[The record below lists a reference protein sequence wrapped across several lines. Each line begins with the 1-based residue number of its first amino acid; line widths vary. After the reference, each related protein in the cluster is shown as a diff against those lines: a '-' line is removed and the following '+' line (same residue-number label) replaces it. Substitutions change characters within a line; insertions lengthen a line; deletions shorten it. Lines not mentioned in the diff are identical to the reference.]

1 MFEPIFARAGTDKK
15 AFIVE
20 KIKNKLAETERRL
33 MFIVPEQSSFE
44 TEKELYLLLG
54 DKLYSRL
61 DVLSFTRLCNLYFEK
76 HGISKK
82 KKLSSAGKLILTANA
97 ISSASEKLTIYSG
110 QALNQTFIQKI
121 SSIID
126 ELKVASI
133 SPEEL
138 LEKKDKINGTL
149 NIKLGDLALIYS
161 SYESQLKNGY
171 LDPSSELANLNILL
185 KDGSFFKDYDII
197 IDEFASFNSAQLG
210 IIEKM
215 FSNSE
220 SVLVFLCMDN
230 DLKKVA
236 PAFKTPSDTYKK
248 LKNRAKNAGAEIC
261 APKELEAGVLYNNAQ
276 LKSLEAFICAKGKE
290 ISKGENIKIYSS
302 PSVKRECR
310 FVAAEIKRLVREEGL
325 RYRDIAIIGR
335 NMDDYLYYLEDS
347 LRLYDIPSFSDL
359 REKIDTRPIVVFINN
374 LIETVIENFEPSSVL
389 RLLKSGI
396 SYVSADDTALL
407 ENYIELWRI
416 NKRELTSA
424 FYKNPDGLNNEI
436 NTDKLNNLNAIR
448 EKAVAPLI
456 TLRGKLKNADAEKI
470 TRSIY
475 EFLKQNG
482 ILKNLSEYTELIA
495 REDSALASE
504 QHRAFEICMNV
515 MSQLCE
521 LIGKQNIPLS
531 RYLEL
536 FKLGI
541 NAEDVG
547 SIPHHLDE
555 VQIGDA
561 GRTRI
566 DNLKATFL
574 VGVNDS
580 VFPSRYNEDGFFT
593 DEDRSIIRESGM
605 DILTPSKFMNQ
616 NEEFYLYR
624 ALSSSSDLLYISY
637 SHNSVNSQEQYPSK
651 IISRLEKCGIPILS
665 IAALPQKT
673 FFGTDEAAFEQ
684 FCLCYNQ
691 NTAVSKSLRE
701 YFFSLVTDEYRNRF
715 LGIDT
720 DLKLRYSR
728 LNDEVAKKLYAQNML
743 ISPTQMDSYYK
754 CCFAHFCKYGLG
766 LETKKK
772 TEVNASNSGT
782 AVHEVLEKLLSKYSA
797 DEISKLSDD
806 ALTSKI
812 ESLFDGFIRN
822 KLGEKGMNERGK
834 YSIKRLKTTVL
845 PVIKYIVSELS
856 YSGFAPSDF
865 ELCIKKGEGV
875 EPYVVKTPNGNSVGI
890 KGIIDRV
897 DIKEKDGKTYVRIVD
912 YKTGSKVF
920 DKNDIEY
927 GINLQMFMYLFSIW
941 ENGQKKYGEQIVP
954 NGVLYMPAKRQDV
967 EAKGGKTSEGTDKK
981 KSELYRMMGMVLE
994 DESTSKQ
1001 DDKRF
1006 LSASYS
1012 DIDGFKTVKQK
1023 TEQLLCD
1030 MADSLRIGD
1039 LSINPLYVGN
1049 DNLGCEYCDF
1059 KAVCTFEEGD
1069 TCRKMEKRR

>member
-15 AFIVE
+15 AFVVE
-20 KIKNKLAETERRL
+20 KIKTMLAASERRL
-33 MFIVPEQSSFE
+33 MFVVPEQSSFE

-76 HGISKK
+76 LGISKNK
-82 KKLSSAGKLILTANA
+82 RLSSAGKLILTANA
-97 ISSASEKLTIYSG
+97 ISSVSENLNIYSG

-121 SSIID
+121 SSVID
-126 ELKVASI
+126 ELKVAGI

-138 LEKKDKINGTL
+138 LLKKEETDGTL

-161 SYESQLKNGY
+161 SYEAQLKNGY

-185 KDGSFFKDYDII
+185 KDGSFFKDYDVI

-210 IIEKM
+210 VIQKM
-215 FSNSE
+215 FSGSP
-220 SVLVFLCMDN
+220 SVSIILCMD
-230 DLKKVA
+230 DAGKKVA

-248 LKNRAKNAGAEIC
+248 LKNIANIAGVEIC
-261 APKELEAGVLYNNAQ
+261 TPQNLEAGALYNNAE
-276 LKSLEAFICAKGKE
+276 LKSLEAFACGKVQE
-290 ISKGENIKIYSS
+290 IESGNNIKVYSS
-302 PSVKRECR
+302 PSIKRECR
-310 FVAAEIKRLVREEGL
+310 FAAAEIKRLVRENGL

-347 LRLYDIPSFSDL
+347 LRLYDIPFFSDL
-359 REKIDTRPIVVFINN
+359 REKIDTRPIVVFIIN
-374 LIETVIENFEPSSVL
+374 LIEAVIENFEPSSVL

-407 ENYIELWRI
+407 ENYIELWKI
-416 NKRELTSA
+416 NRRELGSD
-424 FYKNPDGLNNEI
+424 FEKNPDGLNNEI
-436 NTDKLNNLNAIR
+436 DLDKLNRLNEIR
-448 EKAVAPLI
+448 KNVINPLI
-456 TLRGKLKNADAEKI
+456 ILKSKLKNADAEKI
-470 TRSIY
+470 SKSIY

-482 ILKNLSEYTELIA
+482 VLKNLSEYTELIA
-495 REDSALASE
+495 GEDSALAGE
-504 QHRAFEICMNV
+504 QYRAYEICMNV
-515 MSQLCE
+515 MSQLCA
-521 LIGKQNIPLS
+521 LIGNQNVSLM

-561 GRTRI
+561 GRTRV
-566 DNLKATFL
+566 DNLKVAFL

-580 VFPSRYNEDGFFT
+580 VFPSRHTEDGFFT

-624 ALSSSSDLLYISY
+624 ALSCASETLYISY
-637 SHNSVNSQEQYPSK
+637 SQNSVNSEQLYPSK
-651 IISRLEKCGIPILS
+651 IVSRLEKCGLPIMS
-665 IAALPQKT
+665 IAALPLNA

-691 NTAVSKSLRE
+691 NTAISKSLRE

-720 DLKLRYSR
+720 DLKLRHSC
-728 LNDEVAKKLYAQNML
+728 LNDKIAEKLYSQNML
-743 ISPTQMDSYYK
+743 ISPSQMESYYK

-766 LETKKK
+766 LVPKKK

-782 AVHEVLEKLLSKYSA
+782 AVHDVLEKLLSKYSA

-806 ALTSKI
+806 ALNNEI
-812 ESLFDGFIRN
+812 EGLFDGFIKN
-822 KLGEKGMNERGK
+822 NLGEKGVNERGK

-845 PVIKYIVSELS
+845 PVIKYIVSELA

-865 ELCIKKGEGV
+865 ELSIKKGEGI

-941 ENGQKKYGEQIVP
+941 ENGQKKYGEQIIP

-967 EAKGGKTSEGTDKK
+967 EAKGGKATEATDKK

-994 DESTSKQ
+994 DENTSKQ

-1012 DIDGFKTVKQK
+1012 DIDGFKTVKEK

-1030 MADSLRIGD
+1030 MTDSLRIGN

-1069 TCRKMEKRR
+1069 SARKMEKRR

>member
-1 MFEPIFARAGTDKK
+1 MFEPIFARAGTDKRS
-15 AFIVE
+15 FIVE
-20 KIKNKLAETERRL
+20 KIKNKLAETNRRL

-76 HGISKK
+76 HGVSKR

-97 ISSASEKLTIYSG
+97 ISSVSEKLNIYSG

-121 SSIID
+121 SSVID

-133 SPEEL
+133 SPKEL
-138 LEKKDKINGTL
+138 LLKKEETEGTL
-149 NIKLGDLALIYS
+149 NIKLGDLALIYT
-161 SYESQLKNGY
+161 SYEAQLENGY
-171 LDPSSELANLNILL
+171 LDPSSELADLNVLL
-185 KDGSFFKDYDII
+185 KDGAFFKDYDII

-210 IIEKM
+210 VIEKM

-220 SVLVFLCMDN
+220 SVSIILCMDA
-230 DLKKVA
+230 DEKKIS

-261 APKELEAGVLYNNAQ
+261 VPKALETGTIYNNNQ
-276 LKSLEAFICAKGKE
+276 LKSLEAFACGKKAE
-290 ISKGENIKIYSS
+290 SLEGENIKMYSS
-302 PSVKRECR
+302 PSIKRECR
-310 FVAAEIKRLVREEGL
+310 FVAAEIKRLIREEGF

-347 LRLYDIPSFSDL
+347 LRLYDIPFFSDL

-374 LIETVIENFEPSSVL
+374 LIEAVLENFEPASVL

-407 ENYIELWRI
+407 ENYIELWKI

-424 FYKNPDGLNNEI
+424 FEKNPDGLNNEI
-436 NTDKLNNLNAIR
+436 NIDKLSKLNEIR
-448 EKAVAPLI
+448 ERAITPLI
-456 TLRGKLKNADAEKI
+456 ALKVKLKNANAEKI
-470 TRSIY
+470 SRSIY
-475 EFLKQNG
+475 EFLKQNSV
-482 ILKNLSEYTELIA
+482 LTNLSEYTELIA
-495 REDSALASE
+495 GEDSALASE
-504 QHRAFEICMNV
+504 QYRAFEICMNV
-515 MSQLCE
+515 MSQLCA
-521 LIGKQNIPLS
+521 LIGKQNISLS

-566 DNLKATFL
+566 DNIKVTFL

-580 VFPSRYNEDGFFT
+580 VFPSRHVEDGFFN

-624 ALSSSSDLLYISY
+624 ALSGSSDLVYISY
-637 SHNSVNSQEQYPSK
+637 SQNSVNSQEQYPSK
-651 IISRLEKCGIPILS
+651 IISRLEKGGVPVIS
-665 IAALPQKT
+665 ISSLHQQA

-691 NTAVSKSLRE
+691 NTTVSKSLRE

-728 LNDEVAKKLYAQNML
+728 LNDEVAEKLYAQNML

-772 TEVNASNSGT
+772 SEVNASNSGT

-806 ALTSKI
+806 ALNSEI
-812 ESLFDGFIRN
+812 ETLFDSFIKL
-822 KLGEKGMNERGK
+822 KLGEKEINERGK

-865 ELCIKKGEGV
+865 ELSIKKGEGI

-897 DIKEKDGKTYVRIVD
+897 DVKEKDGKTYVRIVD

-941 ENGQKKYGEQIVP
+941 ENGHKKYGEQIVP

-967 EAKGGKTSEGTDKK
+967 EAKGGKANEGTDKK
-981 KSELYRMMGMVLE
+981 KSDLYRMMGMVLE
-994 DESTSKQ
+994 DENTSKQ

-1039 LSINPLYVGN
+1039 LSINPLCVGN
-1049 DNLGCEYCDF
+1049 DNLACEYCDY
-1059 KAVCTFEEGD
+1059 KAVCTYEEGD
-1069 TCRKMEKRR
+1069 AARKMEKRR